1 MKFIKSL
8 KGEDDGTTDDPMLK
22 PKKRS
27 PLPFTPGS
35 KSQFGLP
42 TSDKSMLKKTLKT
55 RPPKG

>member
-8 KGEDDGTTDDPMLK
+8 KGEDDGTADDVMRK
-22 PKKRS
+22 PKKS
-27 PLPFTPGS
+27 PPPFTPGS